1 MNYYTLN
8 ETMPGIT
15 EATTVASVAVPA
27 LPALAGV
34 KRGGVGGKKKGLQQR
49 NPKAKAFGSPDFGV
63 LSQNSYLS
71 MRGFGI
77 SRPVRLPDQT

>member
-8 ETMPGIT
+8 ETMPGVT

-34 KRGGVGGKKKGLQQR
+34 KRGAVGGKKKGSNNETRRQKPSGRLTL
-49 NPKAKAFGSPDFGV
+49 GSCHKTLTSPCGV
-63 LSQNSYLS
+63 S
-71 MRGFGI
+71 GFHA
-77 SRPVRLPDQT
+77 Q